1 MAVAATNL
9 RVAVSAAPAGP
20 AHISPDTAL
29 AELQEIKVAWASL
42 AADVG
47 YLDNCWEVV
56 RWLGEPVFCQGH
68 NNIRLWHSND
78 GELAIIGSENQKKFN
93 PDEGAWH
100 VERKIG
106 VWLKNAVETARNQ
119 GVLRQTSSPVD
130 TVLFSSRC
138 VVRHAWT
145 YYDVESPLLL
155 SQEGTLFIPGQWI
168 AKILAVTVEAKGAM
182 MRMVFDAGES
192 ERKELLA
199 ELMVG
204 QNV

>member
-1 MAVAATNL
+1 MAVAATDL
-9 RVAVSAAPAGP
+9 RVAVSAAPADP

-29 AELQEIKVAWASL
+29 SELQEIKVAWASL
-42 AADVG
+42 AAEVG

-78 GELAIIGSENQKKFN
+78 GELAIIGSENRKKFS

-106 VWLKNAVETARNQ
+106 AWLKNAVETARNQ
-119 GVLRQTSSPVD
+119 GVLRQTISPVD
-130 TVLFSSRC
+130 TVVFSSRC

-145 YYDVESPLLL
+145 YYDVESPILLP
-155 SQEGTLFIPGQWI
+155 QEGTLFIPGQWI
-168 AKILAVTVEAKGAM
+168 AKILAVTVDAKGAM
-182 MRMVFDAGES
+182 MRTVFDAGEA

>member
-1 MAVAATNL
+1 MAVATNL
-9 RVAVSAAPAGP
+9 RVAVPSALTGP
-20 AHISPDTAL
+20 AQISAEMTL
-29 AELQEIKVAWASL
+29 AELQEIKAAWAAL
-42 AADVG
+42 AADLG

-56 RWLGEPVFCQGH
+56 RWLGEPVFCRGH
-68 NNIRLWHSND
+68 NNLRLWRSQD
-78 GELAIIGSENQKKFN
+78 GELAILGSENRKTFN

-130 TVLFSSRC
+130 KVLFSSRC

-145 YYDVESPLLL
+145 YYDVKSPILIP
-155 SQEGTLFIPGQWI
+155 QEGTLFIPGQWI
-168 AKILAVTVEAKGAM
+168 AKILAVTVDAKGAM
-182 MRMVFDAGES
+182 MRTVFDAGES